1 MSVYVT
7 VRDIDDI
14 RDAIEALIEEAIEK
28 HDSDLAD
35 DYEARLEEAHETI
48 VDLEVALERAICER
62 DEIIDELN
70 QQIRDLHVELQGLDE

>member
-7 VRDIDDI
+7 VRDIDDM
-14 RDAIEALIEEAIEK
+14 REVVQALINEAIEK
-28 HDSDLAD
+28 HESDLAD
-35 DYEARLEEAHETI
+35 DYEARLDEAHETI
-48 VDLEVALERAICER
+48 VDLERAICER

>member
-14 RDAIEALIEEAIEK
+14 RDVVQALINEAIEK

-35 DYEARLEEAHETI
+35 DYEARLDEAHETI
-48 VDLEVALERAICER
+48 VDLERAISER
-62 DEIIDELN
+62 DEIIEELN

>member
-1 MSVYVT
+1 MSVFVT

-14 RDAIEALIEEAIEK
+14 RDVVQALINEAIEK

-35 DYEARLEEAHETI
+35 DYEARLDEAHESI
-48 VDLEVALERAICER
+48 RDLERAISER
-62 DEIIDELN
+62 DEIIEELN

>member
-14 RDAIEALIEEAIEK
+14 RDVVQALINEAIEK

-35 DYEARLEEAHETI
+35 DYEARLDEAHETI
-48 VDLEVALERAICER
+48 VDLERAICER

>member
-14 RDAIEALIEEAIEK
+14 RDVVQALINEAIEK

-35 DYEARLEEAHETI
+35 DYEARLDEAHESI
-48 VDLEVALERAICER
+48 RDLERAISER
-62 DEIIDELN
+62 DEIIEELN

>member
-1 MSVYVT
+1 MSVFVT

-14 RDAIEALIEEAIEK
+14 RDVVQALINEAIEK

-35 DYEARLEEAHETI
+35 DYEARLDEAHETI
-48 VDLEVALERAICER
+48 VDLERAICER

>member
-14 RDAIEALIEEAIEK
+14 GDVVQALINEAIEK

-35 DYEARLEEAHETI
+35 DYEARLDEAHETI
-48 VDLEVALERAICER
+48 VDLERAISER
-62 DEIIDELN
+62 DEIIEELN

>member
-28 HDSDLAD
+28 NDSDLVE
-35 DYEARLEEAHETI
+35 DYEARLDEAQERI
-48 VDLEVALERAICER
+48 NELEIALQDR
-62 DEIIDELN
+62 DEIIEELN

>member
-14 RDAIEALIEEAIEK
+14 RDVVQALINEAIEK

-35 DYEARLEEAHETI
+35 DYEARLDEAQERI
-48 VDLEVALERAICER
+48 NELEIALQER
-62 DEIIDELN
+62 DEIIEEQN

>member
-14 RDAIEALIEEAIEK
+14 RDVVQALINEAIEK
-28 HDSDLAD
+28 HDSDLSD
-35 DYEARLEEAHETI
+35 DYEARLDEAQETI
-48 VDLEVALERAICER
+48 RDLERAISER
-62 DEIIDELN
+62 DEIIEELN

>member
-14 RDAIEALIEEAIEK
+14 RDVVQALINEAIEK

-35 DYEARLEEAHETI
+35 DYEARLDEAQERI
-48 VDLEVALERAICER
+48 NELEIALQER
-62 DEIIDELN
+62 DEIIEELN